1 MQLFYFTLY
10 ELKKP
15 KHRGDQYHRSQ
26 ELEPGFDFKQ
36 SDSRC
41 FGARKCT
48 NSSGGG
54 SDENREEALGE
65 EGEDKAL
72 DLERTDPLTRCMTLS
87 KLLHSLSLFPHL

>member
-1 MQLFYFTLY
+1 MWSQVSVEVEKCCQLHTA
-10 ELKKP
+10 
-15 KHRGDQYHRSQ
+15 G
-26 ELEPGFDFKQ
+26 G
-36 SDSRC
+36 
-41 FGARKCT
+41 CT

-72 DLERTDPLTRCMTLS
+72 DLEQTDPLTRCMTLS

>member
-1 MQLFYFTLY
+1 MQLFYFTFY

-48 NSSGGG
+48 TQSPNKIIAANS
-54 SDENREEALGE
+54 REFTAPFP
-65 EGEDKAL
+65 KA
-72 DLERTDPLTRCMTLS
+72 DYGLTL
-87 KLLHSLSLFPHL
+87 